1 MPEHKGISCELHV
14 EGQKAAEY
22 QVTQAGSISTS
33 HIISQEDKLFN
44 FHLNITSITLGSVGR
59 VDLELW
65 ADGQKLDA
73 FTFTETDYLV
83 DDAQIQDS
91 TGAVKVVKLRF
102 AKLKTVDE
110 KKADQETRQDI
121 LQKLGTLEI
130 KLWRAHQDAT
140 QTCCLLYEQEPSKNP
155 IHEKSIKG
163 ASITHCT
170 GFANAKI
177 IQNPSSL
184 GYLTRKIDP
193 YETPWVTFVFRHASR
208 SLLEAAGIIPKEVST
223 QKHTKVELESALPD
237 IKTKNNPEK
246 GLDLPMTK
254 VSKTPWGKKRGLADG
269 SPSNE
274 GRGYEN
280 WANKRSRYNIKK
292 HWPGDS

>member
-14 EGQKAAEY
+14 EGQKATEY
-22 QVTQAGSISTS
+22 QVTQAGYISTS
-33 HIISQEDKLFN
+33 HIISQEDKIFS
-44 FHLNITSITLGSVGR
+44 FHLNIVSATLGSVGR
-59 VDLELW
+59 LDLELW

-73 FTFTETDYLV
+73 FTFIETDYFV
-83 DDAQIQDS
+83 DDPQVQDS

-110 KKADQETRQDI
+110 KKSDQETRQDI

-163 ASITHCT
+163 ESITHCT
-170 GFANAKI
+170 EFANAKH
-177 IQNPSSL
+177 IQNPSWW
-184 GYLTRKIDP
+184 GYWTRKIDP
-193 YETPWVTFVFRHASR
+193 YETPWVTFVFRHASK
-208 SLLEAAGIIPKEVST
+208 SLLESAGIIPKDST
-223 QKHTKVELESALPD
+223 KKHQKVELESELPE
-237 IKTKNNPEK
+237 IKTKNKPEK
-246 GLDLPMTK
+246 ELDLPMTK
-254 VSKTPWGKKRGLADG
+254 ISKTPPGKKRRLEYE
-269 SPSNE
+269 STSNE
-274 GRGYEN
+274 EREYEN

-292 HWPGDS
+292 HWPSDS

>member
-44 FHLNITSITLGSVGR
+44 FHLNITSVTLGSVGR

-140 QTCCLLYEQEPSKNP
+140 QTYCLLYEQEPSKNP

-170 GFANAKI
+170 EFANAKI

-184 GYLTRKIDP
+184 
-193 YETPWVTFVFRHASR
+193 A
-208 SLLEAAGIIPKEVST
+208 LLEAAGIIPKEVST
-223 QKHTKVELESALPD
+223 QKHTKEELKSALPD

-246 GLDLPMTK
+246 GLDLPTTK
-254 VSKTPWGKKRGLADG
+254 ISKTPWGKKRGLADG
-269 SPSNE
+269 PSNE

-280 WANKRSRYNIKK
+280 WANKRSRYNMKK

>member
-14 EGQKAAEY
+14 EGQKATEY

-33 HIISQEDKLFN
+33 HIISQEDKLFS
-44 FHLNITSITLGSVGR
+44 FHLNIVSATLGSVGR
-59 VDLELW
+59 LDLELW

-73 FTFTETDYLV
+73 FTFTETDYFV
-83 DDAQIQDS
+83 DDAQVQDS

-140 QTCCLLYEQEPSKNP
+140 QAGSFAYQQEPSNNP

-163 ASITHCT
+163 ESITHCT
-170 GFANAKI
+170 KFANVKH

-184 GYLTRKIDP
+184 GYLTRKIDL
-193 YETPWVTFVFRHASR
+193 YEAPWVTFVFRHASKL
-208 SLLEAAGIIPKEVST
+208 LLEAAGIIPKEAST
-223 QKHTKVELESALPD
+223 KKHQKVELESALPE
-237 IKTKNNPEK
+237 IKTKNNPGGE
-246 GLDLPMTK
+246 LDLPMTK
-254 VSKTPWGKKRGLADG
+254 ISKTPPGKKRRLEYG

-274 GRGYEN
+274 EREYEN

-292 HWPGDS
+292 HWPSDS

>member
-14 EGQKAAEY
+14 EGQKATEY
-22 QVTQAGSISTS
+22 QVTQTGSISTS
-33 HIISQEDKLFN
+33 HIISQEGKIFS
-44 FHLNITSITLGSVGR
+44 FHLNITSATLGSVGR
-59 VDLELW
+59 LDLELW

-73 FTFTETDYLV
+73 FTFTETNYLV

-121 LQKLGTLEI
+121 LRKLGTLEI
-130 KLWRAHQDAT
+130 KLWRAHQDAI
-140 QTCCLLYEQEPSKNP
+140 QAGSFAYQQEPSNNP

-163 ASITHCT
+163 ESITHCT
-170 GFANAKI
+170 EFTNAKP

-184 GYLTRKIDP
+184 GFLTRKIDP
-193 YETPWVTFVFRHASR
+193 YETPWVTFVFRHASK
-208 SLLEAAGIIPKEVST
+208 SLLEAARIIPKQASI
-223 QKHTKVELESALPD
+223 QKHAKVESENTLPD
-237 IKTKNNPEK
+237 IKTKNNSEK
-246 GLDLPMTK
+246 GLDLPMIK
-254 VSKTPWGKKRGLADG
+254 ISKTPRGKKRGLADG
-269 SPSNE
+269 SASHDDRE
-274 GRGYEN
+274 CIKWMR
-280 WANKRSRYNIKK
+280 KRSRESIEK